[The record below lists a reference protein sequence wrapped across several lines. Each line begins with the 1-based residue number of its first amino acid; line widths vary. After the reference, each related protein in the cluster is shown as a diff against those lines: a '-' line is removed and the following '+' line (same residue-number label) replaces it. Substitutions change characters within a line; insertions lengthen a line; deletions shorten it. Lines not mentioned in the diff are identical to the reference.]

1 MEMRI
6 AELSTRSG
14 VTIPTI
20 KYYLREGLLPPGEPA
35 GRNQA
40 AYGERHLHRLR
51 LIRALREVGGLSV
64 AATGALLRDLDSAVD
79 DPHQIMGG
87 AHRAVIPPASGEV
100 ADPQWAAAR
109 ARAGSWVREQGWC
122 VDDRTPAL
130 DRLADV
136 IATMHRLG
144 DTTLLE
150 HLPRYAEAALTV
162 AEPEVAAAADRADPA
177 AMAAA
182 VVTGTVLGEALLSA
196 VRLLAHEHV
205 SASRPARAV

>member
-1 MEMRI
+1 MRI
-6 AELSTRSG
+6 AELSSRSG

-20 KYYLREGLLPPGEPA
+20 KYYLREGLLPPGELA

-40 AYGERHLHRLR
+40 TYGERHLHRLR
-51 LIRALREVGGLSV
+51 LIRALREVGGLSI
-64 AATGALLRDLDSAVD
+64 ATTGDLLRDLDTVD
-79 DPHQIMGG
+79 DPHRIMGG
-87 AHRAVIPPASGEV
+87 AHRAVIPPASGDQT
-100 ADPQWAAAR
+100 DPEWAQAR
-109 ARAGSWVREQGWC
+109 SLAGSWVRELGWC
-122 VDDRTPAL
+122 VDEHTPAL

-144 DTTLLE
+144 DTALLA
-150 HLPRYAEAALTV
+150 HLPRYAEAALAV
-162 AEPEVAAAADRADPA
+162 AEPEVAAAADRSDPA

-205 SASRPARAV
+205 SASRPARVV